1 MTSPVAAAKQQLRRL
16 LKQRLSQVSQESILA
31 QSNTIFE
38 TLKSF
43 KPYQD
48 ARRISIYLSMPAAE
62 VQTDAIV
69 RHALAA
75 GKQVFV
81 PYLHRSSLDE
91 PGTPA
96 RVMDM
101 VQLRDVRDY
110 DGLERDSWGIPSI
123 DPATVHTRR
132 RILGGGGGGPDGQQ
146 ATLDLILMPGV
157 AFDTD
162 ERGCVRRLGHGKGFY
177 DFFLNRYLA
186 TKPHDEAGGEHV
198 LRFYGLALKEQLLDP
213 MADEPVPMG
222 QFDRKLHGLILGN
235 GEIKLSPDA
244 EAVEEAV
251 SES

>member
-62 VQTDAIV
+62 IQTDAIV
-69 RHALAA
+69 RHALNS

-81 PYLHRSSLDE
+81 PYLHKSPLDE

-123 DPATVHTRR
+123 DPATVHLRQ
-132 RILGGGGGGPDGQQ
+132 RILGGGGGPD
-146 ATLDLILMPGV
+146 AHKSETLDLILMPGV

-244 EAVEEAV
+244 EAVEAP

>member
-16 LKQRLSQVSQESILA
+16 LKQRLSQVSQESINA

-62 VQTDAIV
+62 IQTDAIV
-69 RHALAA
+69 RHALSS

-81 PYLHRSSLDE
+81 PYLHKSPLDE

-110 DGLERDSWGIPSI
+110 DGLQRDSWGIPSI
-123 DPATVHTRR
+123 DPATVHLRR
-132 RILGGGGGGPDGQQ
+132 RILGGGPDAQKAEQ

-244 EAVEEAV
+244 EAVEAV

>member
-1 MTSPVAAAKQQLRRL
+1 MASPVAAAKQQLRRL
-16 LKQRLSQVSQESILA
+16 LKQRLSQVSHDSVLA
-31 QSNTIFE
+31 QSNAIFE

-69 RHALAA
+69 RHALSS

-81 PYLHRSSLDE
+81 PYLHKSPLDE

-101 VQLRDVRDY
+101 VQLRDVHDY
-110 DGLERDSWGIPSI
+110 DGLQRDSWGIPSI
-123 DPATVHTRR
+123 DPATVHLRR
-132 RILGGGGGGPDGQQ
+132 RILGGPDANQSDR

-244 EAVEEAV
+244 ESV